1 MQEKTARSAVA
12 PAGIGI
18 SPARRSLAKGG
29 YQWGTGWKVN
39 AAVHKTASPES
50 FRGLAVLI
58 SQLNEQLKV
67 PLQLISNSQSR
78 PYSRWFPAGP
88 AP

>member
-1 MQEKTARSAVA
+1 MPQ
-12 PAGIGI
+12 
-18 SPARRSLAKGG
+18 
-29 YQWGTGWKVN
+29 
-39 AAVHKTASPES
+39 VHKTASPES
-50 FRGLAVLI
+50 FWGLAVLI
-58 SQLNEQLKV
+58 SQLNQQLKV